1 MDLRYRI
8 VAFVLLPAAAYPLAD
23 AAIKK
28 ICGYTHA
35 PTDARKDNICSI
47 LSFTTFPPK
56 AWGVGNI
63 KIIAHF
69 VIFCQAKIILI
80 TN

>member
-28 ICGYTHA
+28 ICGYTCS
-35 PTDARKDNICSI
+35 DRRKKRQYLLHIKLHHLSAEGMGCRQHKNYSTFCNI
-47 LSFTTFPPK
+47 LSS
-56 AWGVGNI
+56 
-63 KIIAHF
+63 
-69 VIFCQAKIILI
+69 
-80 TN
+80 